1 MDDGRL
7 SRHERIAFTAIVLV
21 AAVLRFWA
29 LDLGLPHLMT
39 RPDEEVIL
47 FQAGAPA
54 RGTFDLEYGIYP
66 SAYIYLTW
74 LWGEV
79 GLRALRLFGLFPSGD
94 YTTLLLRHPAQ
105 MLLLDRALSAVA
117 GVLTVALLVVFA
129 RRNLGRCVAL
139 LAGALLATDF
149 LHARDSHAAK
159 PDVLMS
165 LGVVAA
171 IGLMAPLARRA
182 TWQRGALVGAVIG
195 LAMGMKYPAVL
206 LLLPAWVAAV
216 MGSSARGWRRLL
228 PGSAI
233 AAGLAAAAS
242 FLATSPDLFFNPAT
256 RNKVLSIVVLVFPQA
271 FPHVTDTGGVPQG
284 AVDIPTAPSFWA
296 GYAYHVGFS
305 LRYGMGLLPTLLAPA
320 ALVWG
325 LVSRQ
330 PLAVLSTVCA
340 VSYFLVI
347 GASPALLARYMT
359 PIVPLLLL
367 LIAGMTVAASRLVA
381 SARARRML
389 LCVVTLA
396 LAAEPLAS
404 SVAHDVIASRTD
416 TRVQAS
422 EWLMQNLP
430 RGTRV
435 AMVGTEFWGYGEP
448 AAPPGIEIVRSRL
461 DATSLDATGAR
472 WMVSH
477 DHPLFSSRVEPQA
490 LAAMAARLR
499 LVAEFDPFTGARED
513 AVFEPA
519 DAYYIPTYGFG
530 AVSRPGP
537 HVRIY
542 ELLPAP
548 PG

>member
-7 SRHERIAFTAIVLV
+7 SRRELIAFAVIVLV

-54 RGTFDLEYGIYP
+54 EGKFDLQYGIYP

-79 GLRALRLFGLFPSGD
+79 GLRALRLVGQFPSGD
-94 YTTLLLRHPAQ
+94 YTTILQRHPAK
-105 MLLLDRALSAVA
+105 MLLLDRALSASA
-117 GVLTVALLVVFA
+117 GVLSVVALVLFA

-139 LAGALLATDF
+139 AAGALLATDF

-165 LGVVAA
+165 LGVIVAL
-171 IGLMAPLARRA
+171 GFMAPLARRA
-182 TWQRGALVGAVIG
+182 TWQRGFVVGVLIG

-206 LLLPAWVAAV
+206 LLLPAWIAAM
-216 MGSSARGWRRLL
+216 MGTELRGWRRIL

-233 AAGLAAAAS
+233 AAGLAAAAT
-242 FLATSPDLFFNPAT
+242 FLATSPDLFLNPET
-256 RNKVLSIVVLVFPQA
+256 RRKVLNIVVLVFPQA
-271 FPHVTDTGGVPQG
+271 FPNVVDTGGVPKG
-284 AVDIPTAPSFWA
+284 KIDVPTSSGFLA
-296 GYAYHVGFS
+296 GYAYHAAFS
-305 LRYGMGLLPTLLAPA
+305 LRYGMGLLPTLLVPP

-325 LVSRQ
+325 LLSRR
-330 PLAVLSTVCA
+330 PLAVLSVVCA
-340 VSYFLVI
+340 VSYFVVV

-367 LIAGMTVAASRLVA
+367 LVVGMTVAASRRLG
-381 SARARRML
+381 SARARVLFLTFATL
-389 LCVVTLA
+389 L

-404 SVAHDVIASRTD
+404 IVAHDTVAARTD

-422 EWLMQNLP
+422 AWLQQNVP
-430 RGTRV
+430 AGARV
-435 AMVGTEFWGYGEP
+435 AVVGTEFWGYGEP
-448 AAPPGIEIVRSRL
+448 AAPAGVELVRIKPDAAAL
-461 DATSLDATGAR
+461 DASGATWLLA
-472 WMVSH
+472 H
-477 DHPLFSSRVEPQA
+477 DHPLFSSRVDPQA
-490 LAAMAARLR
+490 LARLAPR
-499 LVAEFDPFTGARED
+499 LQLAAEFDPFVAPRD
-513 AVFEPA
+513 QAVFELA
-519 DAYYIPTYGFG
+519 DAYYIPTHGFA

-537 HVRIY
+537 QVRIY
-542 ELLPAP
+542 RVLPAP
-548 PG
+548 PA